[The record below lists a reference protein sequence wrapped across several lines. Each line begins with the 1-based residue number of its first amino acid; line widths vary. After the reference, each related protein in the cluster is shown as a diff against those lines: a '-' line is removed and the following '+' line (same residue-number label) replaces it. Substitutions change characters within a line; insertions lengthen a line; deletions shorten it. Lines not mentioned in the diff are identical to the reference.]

1 MELGKPGHLS
11 VDSIAAHSIMR
22 LMLTELLAPY
32 RPLDTLRIDDLVH
45 HAAEIV
51 PQVAGPQWR
60 HKVTAIP
67 DARTVRYYIQQG
79 LVDPPHG
86 SSGSAALY
94 RYRHLLQL
102 VTVKV
107 LQSHYLPIRRIKETI
122 DQLTDQELEKLL
134 EGWRE
139 PLATPQPPAGS
150 ATTLLR
156 GYTDAATPFHSVRES
171 PNQPQSARAFLESI
185 QTERPER
192 PDQLAQLFDSL
203 HGDDQLGSVRSGPPA
218 GWTRYELYPG
228 IDLVVKEGVQVPSSA
243 SFLSALASR
252 LRVILEKLKRS
263 GP

>member
-1 MELGKPGHLS
+1 
-11 VDSIAAHSIMR
+11 
-22 LMLTELLAPY
+22 MLNELLGPY
-32 RPLDTLRIDDLVH
+32 RALEALRIDDLVH

-60 HKVTAIP
+60 YKVTAIP

-86 SSGSAALY
+86 STGSAALY

-122 DQLTDQELEKLL
+122 DQLTNQELEKLL
-134 EGWRE
+134 EGWRSESVVSVSE
-139 PLATPQPPAGS
+139 PQGSSPSPA
-150 ATTLLR
+150 R
-156 GYTDAATPFHSVRES
+156 V
-171 PNQPQSARAFLESI
+171 FLESI

-192 PDQLAQLFDSL
+192 PERPDQPAQLAMLSMGQ
-203 HGDDQLGSVRSGPPA
+203 HGEDQVGSIQFGPSA

-228 IDLVVKEGVQVPSSA
+228 IDLVVKEGVQVPSSP

-263 GP
+263 TP